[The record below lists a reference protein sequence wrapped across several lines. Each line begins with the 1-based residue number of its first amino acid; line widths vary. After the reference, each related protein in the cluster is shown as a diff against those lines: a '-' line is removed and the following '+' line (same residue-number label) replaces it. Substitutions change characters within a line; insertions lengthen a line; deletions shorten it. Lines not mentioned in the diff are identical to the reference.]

1 MQITSV
7 GDHPSQRS
15 VELVMNSS
23 PNHPYSTQ
31 DGRPICFCCKKAGH
45 IARLCPYIGE
55 SEEAKKDEQET
66 LYISCLI
73 SPDREP
79 DLTEVRCL
87 NRNIGAL
94 FSTGS
99 TASCMTKSL
108 WNTLNCPMMP
118 WDRTNLVS
126 SYTGNKIS
134 YIGVVNLQITIDGLT
149 ANGRI
154 FVVED
159 SPVDFILGMDVMEQ
173 LMEQG
178 PMTVKNVNGR
188 CTFLFG

>member
-1 MQITSV
+1 
-7 GDHPSQRS
+7 
-15 VELVMNSS
+15 
-23 PNHPYSTQ
+23 
-31 DGRPICFCCKKAGH
+31 
-45 IARLCPYIGE
+45 
-55 SEEAKKDEQET
+55 
-66 LYISCLI
+66 
-73 SPDREP
+73 
-79 DLTEVRCL
+79 
-87 NRNIGAL
+87 
-94 FSTGS
+94 
-99 TASCMTKSL
+99 
-108 WNTLNCPMMP
+108 MP